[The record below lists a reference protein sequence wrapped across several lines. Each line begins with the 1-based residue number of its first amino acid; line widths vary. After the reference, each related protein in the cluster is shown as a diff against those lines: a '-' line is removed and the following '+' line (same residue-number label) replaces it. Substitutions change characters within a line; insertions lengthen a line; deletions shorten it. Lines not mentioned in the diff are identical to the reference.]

1 MRVHHLNCG
10 SMCPYGGRLMDGF
23 TKGIGPA
30 HLVCHCLLIETDQ
43 GLILVDTGLGLND
56 IREPF
61 PRLAPFFLS
70 TLRPQLTE
78 NETAV
83 RQIESRGYRREDVR
97 HIVLTHLDFDH
108 AGGLDDFP
116 NATVHLLE
124 AEYQA
129 AFQVKS
135 LVDVGRY
142 RPGQWKKFRSWKRYQ
157 SDSGGESWFGF
168 ECVRALDGLP
178 PEILLVPLV
187 GHTWGHSG
195 VAVQTDR
202 GWLLHAGDAYFY
214 RNEIRSEDCSCT
226 PGLKIYQSL
235 MEVDRKARLVNQH
248 RLRQLHK
255 DHANDVRIFSSH
267 DKIEFDVLLHGQ
279 SLEAGR
285 RMARPSVATVHS
297 PSVAHSATVTSP
309 HDLMV
314 IT

>member
-1 MRVHHLNCG
+1 
-10 SMCPYGGRLMDGF
+10 MDGF

-30 HLVCHCLLIETDQ
+30 HLGCHCLLIETDQ

-56 IREPF
+56 IREPL

-70 TLRPQLTE
+70 TLRPRLSE

-83 RQIESRGYRREDVR
+83 RQIESRGYRSEDVR

-142 RPGQWKKFRSWKRYQ
+142 RPRQWKQFRAWKRYP
-157 SDSGGESWFGF
+157 SSSGGEPWFGF

-195 VAVQTDR
+195 VAVRTDR

-214 RNEIRSEDCSCT
+214 RDEIRSEDCTCT
-226 PGLKIYQSL
+226 PGLKIYQGL
-235 MEVDRKARLVNQH
+235 MEVDRKARFTNLD
-248 RLRQLHK
+248 RLRRLHK

-279 SLEAGR
+279 SLEAGG
-285 RMARPSVATVHS
+285 RMARLPSAG
-297 PSVAHSATVTSP
+297 AGARASAAPYSTAVT
-309 HDLMV
+309 L
-314 IT
+314 